1 MKRKSSKTTA
11 TKKAVK
17 KTAAKKPA
25 KAVEKKT
32 TAKKTAKK
40 AAEKSTKV
48 KASAKSTAKKKV
60 AKKAA
65 PKAKVTKTVK
75 KVVKA
80 SKKAPT
86 KQASVA
92 SAQDEAWKKLKV
104 KDVVF
109 GPTKYMI
116 SSLGRIKSYTKDPD
130 KGKIIKGSRIGG
142 YKTLCVRLE
151 NGNRSTRYFHKLV
164 AQHFIK
170 KEKRNQSFVIHLNHN
185 KLNNQIDNLKWAT
198 KEQVTEHQKKNPVQ
212 QRYHKGLVTNAK
224 LTEAKVKLIKRMLK
238 RNNVRP
244 KMIAKQFGITL
255 TQLNRIKNGE
265 NWGYVSAD

>member
-11 TKKAVK
+11 KKTAAK

-25 KAVEKKT
+25 KTVAKKT
-32 TAKKTAKK
+32 T
-40 AAEKSTKV
+40 V
-48 KASAKSTAKKKV
+48 KKV

-65 PKAKVTKTVK
+65 AKPTKAKAAAKTTAKKTTKKVATKAKVTKTVK
-75 KVVKA
+75 KVAKA
-80 SKKAPT
+80 PKKAPA
-86 KQASVA
+86 KKASVA
-92 SAQDEAWKKLKV
+92 SAQDETWKKLKV

-109 GPTKYMI
+109 GPTRYMI
-116 SSLGRIKSYTKDPD
+116 SNLGRIKSYTKDPD

>member
-1 MKRKSSKTTA
+1 MKRKSSKTVA
-11 TKKAVK
+11 PKKAAK
-17 KTAAKKPA
+17 KTAAKKSA

-48 KASAKSTAKKKV
+48 KAAVKITAKKRT

-80 SKKAPT
+80 TKKAPI
-86 KQASVA
+86 AVA
-92 SAQDEAWKKLKV
+92 SAQDEEWKKLKV